1 MWKNKE
7 VLGTCIER
15 SPTHIAGQKDV
26 RAEQKG
32 NNIDLYLHEEV
43 LEE

>member
-1 MWKNKE
+1 MWKKNKE

-26 RAEQKG
+26 RA
-32 NNIDLYLHEEV
+32 DRLYLHEEV